1 VRKAQKPANITAAVR
16 VEEDCAAAG
25 GKGRAGGGL
34 VAIFHYHP
42 RFRECGP
49 RVAWGWFGKTKR
61 QAKKTRRQA
70 KELAEKHQK
79 HHGH

>member
-42 RFRECGP
+42 AISGVRSAGGVGMVREDK
-49 RVAWGWFGKTKR
+49 A
-61 QAKKTRRQA
+61 AS
-70 KELAEKHQK
+70 
-79 HHGH
+79 

>member
-34 VAIFHYHP
+34 VAIFHYLATSKGAGLGFGP
-42 RFRECGP
+42 GRTDDRFLSSVKASRFRE
-49 RVAWGWFGKTKR
+49 A
-61 QAKKTRRQA
+61 
-70 KELAEKHQK
+70 
-79 HHGH
+79 

>member
-1 VRKAQKPANITAAVR
+1 

-42 RFRECGP
+42 AISGSALSTGGMGTVREDK
-49 RVAWGWFGKTKR
+49 A
-61 QAKKTRRQA
+61 AS
-70 KELAEKHQK
+70 
-79 HHGH
+79 